1 MNRAESERLAA
12 LLENHGY
19 NSTDHE
25 QDADLII
32 INSCVIR
39 ESAENRVVNKL
50 MRLKHL
56 KTTHPGKKITLTGC
70 FVTSDLADM
79 RRRYP
84 FVDYFFMA

>member
-32 INSCVIR
+32 INSSVTEGIFEKVCISPEYGRSQEVIY
-39 ESAENRVVNKL
+39 
-50 MRLKHL
+50 
-56 KTTHPGKKITLTGC
+56 GW
-70 FVTSDLADM
+70 
-79 RRRYP
+79 
-84 FVDYFFMA
+84 